1 MNNIDE
7 LMKMASDVGNKP
19 KLPFEVAIGRPD
31 GEKPSTRINNTFRL
45 SVSRTSGKVE
55 LEDTTQIDSSTLDEL
70 YAKYANPELI
80 DSRELY
86 PGYNNNAVPTKIF
99 MDEQH
104 SKWETTEDGFYTA
117 EAKELSS
124 LNNDVYPVAQLLRAI
139 WCIQNTHVNCHQSG
153 AVFSEVSSKYLPYIR
168 RAACG
173 RIYDHVWAEI
183 VHRCRQLM
191 IILQTQLYSTKRAF
205 ADSTVTYD
213 IVELNDFLAVS
224 EDMCGS

>member
-7 LMKMASDVGNKP
+7 LMKMASDIGNKP
-19 KLPFEVAIGRPD
+19 KLPFEVAIGGQD
-31 GEKPSTRINNTFRL
+31 GEKPSTRANHTFRL
-45 SVSRTSGKVE
+45 SVSRTSGTVR
-55 LEDTTQIDSSTLDEL
+55 LEDTTQIDPSTLDEL

-80 DSRELY
+80 DSKELY
-86 PGYNNNAVPTKIF
+86 PGYNNNAGPTRVF
-99 MDEQH
+99 MDELH
-104 SKWETTEDGFYTA
+104 SKWETTEDGFYAA
-117 EAKELSS
+117 EAQEYSS
-124 LNNDVYPVAQLLRAI
+124 LSNDVYPVAQLLRAI
-139 WCIQNTHVNCHQSG
+139 WCIQNTYVNCRQSG

-183 VHRCRQLM
+183 VYRCRQLM
-191 IILQTQLYSTKRAF
+191 VILQTQLYSTKRAF
-205 ADSTVTYD
+205 ADSAVTYA